1 MENLLAS
8 SLNTFIRNSFHESM
22 YDDYDEQILNGFV
35 MARFGTCDT
44 YKSYIKGYELTN
56 IELKKSINYLKDT
69 LTEFEKIQ
77 LAKDC
82 FDIIIADSIR
92 ELDRQKKLVDYLEKL
107 GLESALINL
116 LQFEYHY
123 FAREYKQMNLASNRE
138 AIYEFSTLEKSLII
152 LYYALL
158 ILAVDEESMEVNLKM
173 YFEETTLTMYFT
185 LDELRSF
192 GSEMLDEAQEVS
204 DDFISDCIGIIKEEC
219 DQTSLMLIAS
229 NYLDATRIKLKSTE
243 EQNQLLARII
253 GGFELSEEYEDL
265 VYSGGIFSIT

>member
-1 MENLLAS
+1 MGNLLAS
-8 SLNTFIRNSFHESM
+8 SLNTFMRNSFHESM

-92 ELDRQKKLVDYLEKL
+92 DLDRRQKLVDYLKKL
-107 GLESALINL
+107 GLESALIDL

-123 FAREYKQMNLASNRE
+123 FAREYRQMNLASNRE
-138 AIYEFSTLEKSLII
+138 EINEFTPLEKSLMI

-158 ILAVDEESMEVNLKM
+158 ILAVDEESMEVYLKM
-173 YFEETTLTMYFT
+173 YFEQTTLSMYFT
-185 LDELRSF
+185 SDELRSF

-204 DDFISDCIGIIKEEC
+204 DDCISDCIDIIKEEY
-219 DQTSLMLIAS
+219 QNSLVNIATD
-229 NYLDATRIKLKSTE
+229 YFDATRIKFNPTD
-243 EQNQLLARII
+243 EQTQLLARII
-253 GGFELSEEYEDL
+253 GGFELSEEDEELIY
-265 VYSGGIFSIT
+265 YGGQFSIN